1 MAPLPEGAVPRVDG
15 NEVVDIRWYEPAG
28 ALAAADRGELLL
40 VFPTIKHLE
49 QLAGFRSVDEL
60 LAHARRREI
69 RPVEPQVVG
78 TGEQAR
84 IVLPGEPGYQD

>member
-1 MAPLPEGAVPRVDG
+1 VDG
-15 NEVVDIRWYEPAG
+15 NEVVDIRWYEPSSALTAG
-28 ALAAADRGELLL
+28 DRGELLL

-49 QLAGFRSVDEL
+49 QLSRFRSVDEL

-78 TGEQAR
+78 TGEHAR
-84 IVLPGEPGYQD
+84 IVLPGEPGYED